1 MLKENLEYKKVNNM
15 TWKSM
20 IRKEISDKDMKEML
34 EEDYDEEFQTGERGS
49 DNSVQRDRDDTFDPV
64 VREKMEHFNKIGT
77 HTVREMLEELQ
88 DFIENTMPAIKKI
101 VNEKVLR
108 EQLALAISF
117 LERQEK
123 N

>member
-1 MLKENLEYKKVNNM
+1 M

>member
-1 MLKENLEYKKVNNM
+1 M
-15 TWKSM
+15 TWKDM
-20 IRKEISDKDMKEML
+20 IRKEISDKDIEEWIKE
-34 EEDYDEEFQTGERGS
+34 EEAEREADEDWNKPRGS
-49 DNSVQRDRDDTFDPV
+49 DNTVIRDRDDTFDPV

-77 HTVREMLEELQ
+77 HTVREMLGELQ

-123 N
+123 NS